1 MVWLALVTAQ
11 LSVAIAGAAPA
22 YVAPSGVSSAG
33 MHVALPGDAHLA
45 AAGTTPTVSPAP
57 GTSPS
62 RQTAPGTSAP
72 RILVGGALLVAAF
85 FMLLRRRG
93 QIRPPSPRRAEPGV
107 DEPDRPAEGPP
118 RGPSA

>member
-11 LSVAIAGAAPA
+11 LSVAVAGAAPA
-22 YVAPSGVSSAG
+22 HVAPSDVSSAG
-33 MHVALPGDAHLA
+33 MRMAVQADAHLT

-57 GTSPS
+57 GTGPG
-62 RQTAPGTSAP
+62 RQTAPGASAP

-93 QIRPPSPRRAEPGV
+93 QIRPPSPLRDQPGV
-107 DEPDRPAEGPP
+107 DEPKPPAEGPP
-118 RGPSA
+118 TGPSL